1 MDWQRGI
8 PQTLQVS
15 THELTKPNPAQEK
28 KARDLQQPAGVVQTS
43 SASSS
48 DPMTASCRTC
58 GLRRSVRTRRGAN
71 QLRGGG
77 ARVAL
82 RARTKWRVRQWCK
95 GQTQRRARSP
105 GIGLG
110 VELAAAGGATP
121 RVAGFTHQILNART
135 DEICRLGTPTMKQSS
150 SVSAGNKTQLAAN
163 YSTT

>member
-58 GLRRSVRTRRGAN
+58 GLRRPVRTRRGAN

-82 RARTKWRVRQWCK
+82 RARARERNGGYASGARAKHRGARDRPASASALSWLRPAARHHASQASPIRFSMQEQTKF
-95 GQTQRRARSP
+95 
-105 GIGLG
+105 
-110 VELAAAGGATP
+110 AG
-121 RVAGFTHQILNART
+121 
-135 DEICRLGTPTMKQSS
+135 
-150 SVSAGNKTQLAAN
+150 
-163 YSTT
+163 